1 MNNTFI
7 RDDRTK
13 IIKNRAAGYSNYDY
27 VHFNDSYERYCS
39 MHDTI
44 SINEENVEVA
54 GAGQLWTT
62 VRDFYLWDKNFHNNI
77 LGKSSKEFIEVL
89 ITSGLLN
96 DGEECGYGCGLFL
109 GKFYGNKLIQH
120 GGCAGGYSAYYAL
133 LPEKKLSVIVFG
145 NHTGFFH
152 DIDVCNEDGGLT
164 HGILKLLIGYEDE
177 KASEDE
183 NESAETNINQAEFD
197 LDLSGK
203 YMDPISS
210 CIWNIRKKKDTY
222 YVDDYLGNSTKIFYY
237 GDGVFKSVDK
247 SKTYTVVENNKH
259 ISEGIQLHSGKIDR
273 TFYPFCGEKIDNSE
287 LKVYEGSYYCENLGV
302 SYNVMVDNHKLF
314 ISNENRHN
322 NALDLYYTPAIRDTF
337 ISAPN
342 NYIPYY
348 CTTFSRDANNEIISF
363 SYRDD
368 EETLRENFVFVK
380 MAQYRI
386 LSK

>member
-1 MNNTFI
+1 M
-7 RDDRTK
+7 
-13 IIKNRAAGYSNYDY
+13 
-27 VHFNDSYERYCS
+27 
-39 MHDTI
+39 
-44 SINEENVEVA
+44 
-54 GAGQLWTT
+54 
-62 VRDFYLWDKNFHNNI
+62 
-77 LGKSSKEFIEVL
+77 
-89 ITSGLLN
+89 
-96 DGEECGYGCGLFL
+96 
-109 GKFYGNKLIQH
+109 
-120 GGCAGGYSAYYAL
+120 
-133 LPEKKLSVIVFG
+133 IVFG

-183 NESAETNINQAEFD
+183 NESAETNINQVEFD

-259 ISEGIQLHSGKIDR
+259 IPEGIQLHSGKVDR

-287 LKVYEGSYYCENLGV
+287 LKVYEGSYYCEKLGV
-302 SYNVMVDNHKLF
+302 SYNVMVDNQKLF

-342 NYIPYY
+342 NYIPYH
-348 CTTFSRDANNEIISF
+348 CTTFSRDANNEIVSF

-380 MAQYRI
+380 MGI
-386 LSK
+386 NF